1 MTNPTRRRPGSQPAK
16 AQYGWGVDPSV
27 VRVGILGC
35 GNVGAALVQL
45 VAEHG
50 DTIAARSGAR
60 LEITRVAVHDPSK
73 PRAVTLADG
82 VLIDDADALA
92 GDPDVDVVVELIGGT
107 DPAYRLIRTALE
119 AGKPVITA
127 NKEVVAR
134 SGAELVQVA
143 AKAGVDFLYEAAV
156 AGAIPIMRPLR
167 ESLAGDRL
175 TRVMGIVNGT
185 TNYILTRM
193 SDGGGSFADALAEA
207 QALGYAERD
216 PTADIEGWDAAAK
229 AAIIASVAFGVAVV
243 ADDVHREGIT
253 GITAAD
259 IAMAA
264 RLGYVV
270 KLLAIVE
277 AVADPHGGPGEVAVR
292 VHPAM
297 VPVDHPLAS
306 VRDAYNAV
314 FVEGAAAGEL
324 MFYGRGAGGRPT
336 AAAVLGD
343 IVDAAGNLRQGTAPS
358 PAGLV
363 PARIRAIEELNSQY
377 YITIDVLDRPG
388 VLEKVA
394 GATAR
399 HGVSILKMEQLG
411 LGDEARLVLV
421 THTAAERD
429 VQATLAELREL
440 DVVDRLG
447 TLLRVIGPE

>member
-1 MTNPTRRRPGSQPAK
+1 M
-16 AQYGWGVDPSV
+16 

-35 GNVGAALVQL
+35 GTVGAALVQL
-45 VAEHG
+45 IGEHG

-60 LEITRVAVHDPSK
+60 LEVVRVAVHDVTR
-73 PRAVTLADG
+73 PRPVALADG
-82 VLIDDADALA
+82 VLTTDAEHLVS
-92 GDPDVDVVVELIGGT
+92 DPDVDVVVELIGGME
-107 DPAYRLIRTALE
+107 PARRLIRSALE

-127 NKEVVAR
+127 NKEVIA
-134 SGAELVQVA
+134 SAGAELVQVA
-143 AKAGVDFLYEAAV
+143 AKAGVGLLYEAAV
-156 AGAIPIMRPLR
+156 AGAIPLLRPLR

-175 TRVMGIVNGT
+175 RRVMGIVNGT

-193 SDGGGSFADALAEA
+193 TEGGGTFADALAEA

-216 PTADIEGWDAAAK
+216 PTADVEGWDAAAK

-243 ADDVHREGIT
+243 ADDVYREGVT
-253 GITAAD
+253 GVTPED
-259 IAMAA
+259 IVMAG
-264 RLGYVV
+264 RLGYVI
-270 KLLAIVE
+270 KLLAVVE

-297 VPVDHPLAS
+297 VPDDHPLAT
-306 VRDAYNAV
+306 VRDSFNAV
-314 FVEGAAAGEL
+314 FVEGAASGEL

-336 AAAVLGD
+336 ASAVLGD
-343 IVDAAGNLRQGTAPS
+343 LVDAAVNLRQGTAPS

-363 PARIRAIEELNSQY
+363 PARIRPIDELNSQY
-377 YITIDVLDRPG
+377 YLTIDVVDRPG

-421 THTAAERD
+421 THLAAERD
-429 VQATLAELREL
+429 VQATLTDLRQL
-440 DVVDRLG
+440 DDVDRVG
-447 TLLRVIGPE
+447 TLLRVIGRE